1 MDVDHQKEE
10 EYKKLN
16 LTPNDLTNKFEPN
29 GIKWILNEAMSIS
42 ITRFKF
48 FVALVAII
56 QVPAIM
62 LSLCFSGLTAQENR
76 YDLILQI
83 FSYLIAFFAMTLSS
97 SLIISAVGQHY
108 AYNKVTLE
116 FCFKRTWW
124 RILSISSWAMLL
136 TAPLFAITYLAN
148 NVVSNQENTK
158 SMLVIIVA
166 MLIFIPFLIYT
177 SFYIQTVIIEGL
189 NLINGLK
196 RSAYLIHRKVLK
208 VFIAVILIGLI
219 AVGLSFIVNIPFALL
234 EISELDKSTIIGNT
248 NPSMLFY
255 LIVFLRNVVDSII
268 VFPILITAGTL
279 LYFDI
284 RTDKE
289 NYNINKLLNDLNI
302 STETSQIQKEHT
314 INN

>member
-1 MDVDHQKEE
+1 M
-10 EYKKLN
+10 
-16 LTPNDLTNKFEPN
+16 TNKFEPN
-29 GIKWILNEAMSIS
+29 GIKWILHEAMSIS

-62 LSLCFSGLTAQENR
+62 LSLYFSGLTAQGNR

-97 SLIISAVGQHY
+97 SLIISAIGQHY
-108 AYNKVTLE
+108 AYNKVTLG

-124 RILSISSWAMLL
+124 RIISISSWSMLL
-136 TAPLFAITYLAN
+136 TIPLFAITFLAN
-148 NVVSNQENTK
+148 NVTSNPKDTN
-158 SMLVIIVA
+158 SMISIIVA

-177 SFYIQTVIIEGL
+177 SFYIQTVIIEGF
-189 NLINGLK
+189 NLINGIK

-208 VFIAVILIGLI
+208 VFIAIILIGLVAI
-219 AVGLSFIVNIPFALL
+219 GLSVIVNIPFALL
-234 EISELDKSTIIGNT
+234 EISELDNSTVIGNT
-248 NPSMLFY
+248 NPSILFY
-255 LIVFLRNVVDSII
+255 LIVFLRNFVDSII

-284 RTDKE
+284 RSDKE
-289 NYNINKLLNDLNI
+289 HYDINKLVNDINI
-302 STETSQIQKEHT
+302 AAETSQIQKEHT